1 MTLEEITRWF
11 RLFRNS
17 PEYRD
22 ENGSHTVPVKCLLD
36 FAGIDR
42 KNFYALLRRDYPL
55 TANYERRL
63 SYAIEQVQKGLRFR
77 RVDRVWEISG
87 DRLFAKLPGRDYPQ
101 RL

>member
-11 RLFRNS
+11 RLFRHS

-22 ENGSHTVPVKCLLD
+22 ERGKHTVPVKCLLD

-42 KNFYALLRRDYPL
+42 NNFYHILRRDAPL
-55 TANYERRL
+55 TANYHRRL

-77 RVDRVWEISG
+77 RVGRVWHITGSG
-87 DRLFAKLPGRDYPQ
+87 LFAKLPGRDYPAQ
-101 RL
+101 P

>member
-42 KNFYALLRRDYPL
+42 KTFYQIQRRDFPM
-55 TANYERRL
+55 TENYHRRIT
-63 SYAIEQVQKGLRFR
+63 YAIQQVQKGLRFR
-77 RVDRVWEISG
+77 RSNRVWEINSPG
-87 DRLFAKLPGRDYPQ
+87 LFAKLPPRDYRAQP
-101 RL
+101 